1 MLVPTGT
8 GNGVPAQGYDNVGT
22 FFDNGYTYDNNL
34 SISGGDDKSTYYMS
48 VGWLSAEG
56 TVPNSDWDRIT
67 AKVAAD
73 TKFTDKLSAGVSAA
87 YSNTGGSRMQ
97 RGSNISGLALGL
109 FRNTPT
115 FDAGNG
121 KTGQEAADDPTTYEL
136 PDGTQ
141 RSYRAGIYDSPYWTV
156 AKNIFEDN
164 VNRIIGNVHLAYE
177 FTPWLKLSY
186 KIGMDHYTDKTKG
199 FADINSA
206 SFKTGSIWNLDINST
221 DLNSDLLL
229 LFNKDINENFSI
241 SAVLGYNHYRYDYFT
256 NSSNGTDISIPGFEN
271 MSNAATTV
279 STAGWARKRI
289 NGVFGDVM
297 LEYNN
302 YLFLNL
308 TGRND
313 WSSSLPKDNNSF
325 FYPAVSLGFDFSEAF
340 GLANGSTFSYGKL
353 RASWGQVGNDAGIYA
368 TSSYF
373 NSAFVGGDGF
383 IDGVGFPAFGV
394 NAFER
399 SNTLG
404 NDKLKA
410 ETTTTMEFGGEFKFF
425 QGRLGL
431 DYTYYDKSTEDQ
443 IINVNISNT
452 TGFGGTIQNAG
463 LIVNTGHEV
472 MLTGR
477 PVEAGDFNWDIS
489 VNWTTYQS
497 IVKELAPGVDRIA
510 LAGFTSASSNVIA
523 GEPYGVI
530 YGNAFQRDANN
541 KLVIGSNGWPNVD
554 PDGDKVLGDPTPD
567 WISGIRNTLTYKGLS
582 MSFLI
587 DIRQGGDIWNG
598 TNGIINYFGTSQKTA
613 DERDIRG
620 YVFDGVLADANGE
633 ATTVA
638 NNIPVDFANPAN
650 GLGGNKWIRYGF
662 GGLVEENIQDGSWV
676 RLRDVTLSYQFPTSM
691 LSRAKIS
698 NLSVSLTGRNLL
710 LITDYTGIDPETNLT
725 GASNGIG
732 LDYFNMPN
740 TRSYGAS
747 LNIGF

>member
-1 MLVPTGT
+1 MTGLLHYQKT
-8 GNGVPAQGYDNVGT
+8 
-22 FFDNGYTYDNNL
+22 
-34 SISGGDDKSTYYMS
+34 
-48 VGWLSAEG
+48 
-56 TVPNSDWDRIT
+56 IT
-67 AKVAAD
+67 
-73 TKFTDKLSAGVSAA
+73 
-87 YSNTGGSRMQ
+87 
-97 RGSNISGLALGL
+97 
-109 FRNTPT
+109 
-115 FDAGNG
+115 
-121 KTGQEAADDPTTYEL
+121 
-136 PDGTQ
+136 
-141 RSYRAGIYDSPYWTV
+141 
-156 AKNIFEDN
+156 
-164 VNRIIGNVHLAYE
+164 H
-177 FTPWLKLSY
+177 
-186 KIGMDHYTDKTKG
+186 
-199 FADINSA
+199 
-206 SFKTGSIWNLDINST
+206 
-221 DLNSDLLL
+221 
-229 LFNKDINENFSI
+229 
-241 SAVLGYNHYRYDYFT
+241 
-256 NSSNGTDISIPGFEN
+256 
-271 MSNAATTV
+271 
-279 STAGWARKRI
+279 
-289 NGVFGDVM
+289 
-297 LEYNN
+297 
-302 YLFLNL
+302 
-308 TGRND
+308 
-313 WSSSLPKDNNSF
+313 F

-587 DIRQGGDIWNG
+587 DIR
-598 TNGIINYFGTSQKTA
+598 Y
-613 DERDIRG
+613 
-620 YVFDGVLADANGE
+620 
-633 ATTVA
+633 
-638 NNIPVDFANPAN
+638 
-650 GLGGNKWIRYGF
+650 
-662 GGLVEENIQDGSWV
+662 
-676 RLRDVTLSYQFPTSM
+676 
-691 LSRAKIS
+691 
-698 NLSVSLTGRNLL
+698 
-710 LITDYTGIDPETNLT
+710 
-725 GASNGIG
+725 
-732 LDYFNMPN
+732 
-740 TRSYGAS
+740 
-747 LNIGF
+747 